1 MQLQERPGPPG
12 PFATPDE
19 IPPPASDASTG
30 GTRYAD
36 VEYARIMGY
45 RPLRM
50 DLVLPATASGPVP
63 VVVWIH
69 GGAWLFGSRL
79 HGAVTEPACR
89 ALIDRG
95 IAVALVEYRFSGE
108 ALFPACLHD
117 IKAAVRWLRQFGA
130 SVGVNGEAIGV
141 WGESAGGHLA
151 ALIAMNGTDER
162 LDGTVGVTG
171 CSSNVAAAVAWY
183 PATDFLA
190 MGPDGTGWPD
200 PTTPEALLIGGAT
213 QERRQDAAFASPIS
227 HVHPGAAPIL
237 LVHGLQDELI
247 PPQQSALLHEALQ
260 AVGAS
265 SELEWIDGAEHVFFG
280 VDPEPIAERSA
291 DFLARHLAQTGQG
304 RA

>member
-1 MQLQERPGPPG
+1 M
-12 PFATPDE
+12 
-19 IPPPASDASTG
+19 PPPVPDPSTG

-36 VEYARIMGY
+36 VEYARVMGY

-89 ALIDRG
+89 ALVDRG
-95 IAVALVEYRFSGE
+95 LAVALVEYRLSGE
-108 ALFPACLHD
+108 ARFPACLHD
-117 IKAAVRWLRQFGA
+117 VKAAVRWLRRFGP
-130 SVGVNGEAIGV
+130 SVGVDGEAIGV

-151 ALIAMNGTDER
+151 AFVAMNGADER

-183 PATDFLA
+183 PGTDFLA

-200 PTTPEALLIGGAT
+200 PTTPEALLIGGPT
-213 QERRQDAAFASPIS
+213 RERRQDAAFASPVN

-237 LVHGLQDELI
+237 LVHGLQDDLI

-260 AVGAS
+260 AVGDT
-265 SELEWIDGAEHVFFG
+265 SELEWIEGAGHVFFG
-280 VDPEPIAERSA
+280 VDPGPIAERSA
-291 DFLARHLAQTGQG
+291 CFPARHLA
-304 RA
+304 